1 MEDNKLTREELISLV
16 EKIMKC
22 QGSEEEIDEMIKLLE
37 KNVVDPEVTNY
48 IFYEENTPEEV
59 VDKALAYKPILL

>member
-1 MEDNKLTREELISLV
+1 MSREELIELV

-22 QGSEEEIDEMIKLLE
+22 EGTEEEVDNMIDILE
-37 KNVVDPEVTNY
+37 KNVIDPEVTNY

-59 VDKALAYKPILL
+59 VDKALAYKPIIL

>member
-1 MEDNKLTREELISLV
+1 MDRIELIRLV
-16 EKIMKC
+16 EKIMRCEGTEKE
-22 QGSEEEIDEMIKLLE
+22 QDELLELLE
-37 KNVVDPEVTNY
+37 KNVLDPQVSNY

>member
-1 MEDNKLTREELISLV
+1 MTREELISLV

>member
-1 MEDNKLTREELISLV
+1 MSKEELIELV

-22 QGSEEEIDEMIKLLE
+22 EGTEEEVDNMIAVLK
-37 KNVVDPEVTNY
+37 KNVIDPDVTNY

-59 VDKALAYKPILL
+59 VKKALAYKPIIL

>member
-1 MEDNKLTREELISLV
+1 MSKEELIELV

-22 QGSEEEIDEMIKLLE
+22 EGTEEEIDNMIAVLK
-37 KNVVDPEVTNY
+37 KNVIAPDVTNY

-59 VDKALAYKPILL
+59 VEKALAYKPIIL